1 MNKYHFTLSIQFDK
15 DYPVSELKNI
25 LNLEPTSITPF
36 NQSLGSKK
44 SAKFTL
50 TTKTLTNIYTDEMFE
65 KFLLSIKDN
74 LKQLPEILEKNQ
86 GYCSFRIVFEEF
98 DEKPCISLNY
108 ETIKILS
115 DLHANYDVDF
125 YL

>member
-1 MNKYHFTLSIQFDK
+1 MNKYHFTLSIQFDS
-15 DYPVSELKNI
+15 DYDVQGLKKI
-25 LNLEPTSITPF
+25 LNINPTSITPF

-44 SAKFTL
+44 SAKFIL
-50 TTKTLTNIYTDEMFE
+50 KTKTLTNIYTDEMFE

-74 LKQLPEILEKNQ
+74 LKPLPEILEKNQ
-86 GYCSFRIVFEEF
+86 GYCSFGIVFEEF
-98 DEKPCISLNY
+98 DEKPCISLNR
-108 ETIKILS
+108 ETIKILC